1 MLQVRS
7 TILLL
12 LEFAAWAWLCND
24 ALIFDCRDVAG
35 QGAKQNAR
43 SWKPVAV
50 EKKGCGRYVVIMCV
64 QNES

>member
-1 MLQVRS
+1 MVLRTWSINCFQPGDDC
-7 TILLL
+7 T
-12 LEFAAWAWLCND
+12 LE
-24 ALIFDCRDVAG
+24 RVVAG